1 MTTGHV
7 LVVDDEPDIRRLI
20 QEILEDE
27 NFTVSTAENAEQA
40 RQSFKQGNI
49 DLVLLDIWMPDT
61 DGISLLKE
69 WSDNGSLTT
78 PVIMMSGHGNI
89 ETAVEA
95 TRLGAYDFIEKPVSM
110 GKLMITVERAMESR
124 KLLEENIRLK
134 QHLEDTVDFIGK
146 STVIEK
152 LRQEAE
158 QVASHDTP
166 VLLTGEAGSGNSA
179 IARLIHQNSM
189 RKQAPFIEI
198 SPTASSEDAAVKIFG
213 SEKNGRIVA
222 GGLEQAQGG
231 SVLLDEIATLDLDTQ
246 QQLLTAMDKQQF
258 LRIGGKSPIPL
269 NARVMAASS
278 HDLHQAVEQG
288 RLLSELYYRL
298 NVVPLHIPAL
308 RDHREDVPDLV
319 HYYLDWFVENEH
331 LKYRKF
337 TISAL
342 NELRNYSWPG
352 NVRELKNVV
361 QRLLI
366 LNSEGDISDE
376 EVRHSLQSSEVVI
389 DSVLPETLFNK
400 PLRHARDLFEKA
412 YFEHHLQQL
421 HGNVSEVA
429 KVAEVERTHLYR
441 KLKNLG
447 INPKQSYD

>member
-69 WSDNGSLTT
+69 WSDNGGLTT

-189 RKQAPFIEI
+189 RKQDPFIEI

-213 SEKNGRIVA
+213 SE
-222 GGLEQAQGG
+222 
-231 SVLLDEIATLDLDTQ
+231 
-246 QQLLTAMDKQQF
+246 
-258 LRIGGKSPIPL
+258 
-269 NARVMAASS
+269 
-278 HDLHQAVEQG
+278 
-288 RLLSELYYRL
+288 
-298 NVVPLHIPAL
+298 
-308 RDHREDVPDLV
+308 
-319 HYYLDWFVENEH
+319 
-331 LKYRKF
+331 
-337 TISAL
+337 
-342 NELRNYSWPG
+342 
-352 NVRELKNVV
+352 
-361 QRLLI
+361 
-366 LNSEGDISDE
+366 
-376 EVRHSLQSSEVVI
+376 
-389 DSVLPETLFNK
+389 
-400 PLRHARDLFEKA
+400 
-412 YFEHHLQQL
+412 
-421 HGNVSEVA
+421 
-429 KVAEVERTHLYR
+429 
-441 KLKNLG
+441 
-447 INPKQSYD
+447 